1 MEIKVG
7 DVFKNRY
14 ILKLIMLEP
23 SKDFQPM
30 FFLYDKKEDKVVNYN
45 KEEMEKIL
53 DLKEC

>member
-23 SKDFQPM
+23 SKDFQPI
-30 FFLYDKKEDKVVNYN
+30 FFLYDKKEGKVVNYN